1 MMQEALITTAI
12 KSYIHTFTAKRHKE
26 ANKRSDRKNL
36 VIYDL
41 DQYEVLEAFAKTNNT
56 NVSSIVNNLYEGF
69 LKAVSSPQKTI
80 DSFEI
85 ELQVPLVTDSE
96 ETWKNFYKTLSMEDY
111 KKLDQKINLLMILH
125 NKRWE
130 QLR

>member
-1 MMQEALITTAI
+1 MMQEAQLPNTI
-12 KSYIHTFTAKRHKE
+12 KSYISSLTAKRHKE
-26 ANKRSDRKNL
+26 ANKKTDRKNL

-41 DQYEVLEAFAKTNNT
+41 DKYEVLDKFARTNNT
-56 NVSSIVNNLYEGF
+56 NVSSIVNNLYEAF

-85 ELQVPLVTDSE
+85 ELQIPQLTDSE

-111 KKLDQKINLLMILH
+111 KKLDQKINVLMNIH
-125 NKRWE
+125 NKRWS
-130 QLR
+130 QLK

>member
-1 MMQEALITTAI
+1 MQEAQLTNAI
-12 KSYIHTFTAKRHKE
+12 KSYIHTLIVKRHKIGSIP
-26 ANKRSDRKNL
+26 SDRKNL

-41 DQYEVLEAFAKTNNT
+41 EKYEVLERFAKTNNT
-56 NVSSIVNNLYEGF
+56 NVSSILNNLYEGF

-80 DSFEI
+80 DSFEF
-85 ELQVPLVTDSE
+85 ELKIPDLEDSDE
-96 ETWKNFYKTLSMEDY
+96 IWKNFYKTLSMEDY
-111 KKLDQKINLLMILH
+111 KKLDQKINTIINLH